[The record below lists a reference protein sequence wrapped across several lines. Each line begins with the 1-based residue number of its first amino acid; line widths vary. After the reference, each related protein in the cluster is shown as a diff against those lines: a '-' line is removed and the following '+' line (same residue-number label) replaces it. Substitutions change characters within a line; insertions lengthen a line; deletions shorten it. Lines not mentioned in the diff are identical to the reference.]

1 MTLRQSTTAK
11 LARGLRFN
19 MTASRIATVA
29 MSTGAVAYSGAA
41 YAAMAPKGPTWE
53 MIAVG
58 AISMVI
64 MLIAAYAKGV
74 SNRVDKLD
82 EKYTALNHNV
92 LREYHTKQDL
102 NEILGEIKSSV
113 KALHQRF
120 DKMESLYGR

>member
-1 MTLRQSTTAK
+1 M
-11 LARGLRFN
+11 N
-19 MTASRIATVA
+19 ASSVA
-29 MSTGAVAYSGAA
+29 MIAGSVVYSGAVF
-41 YAAMAPKGPTWE
+41 AATSSASGPSWE
-53 MIAVG
+53 SIAVG
-58 AISMVI
+58 AISM
-64 MLIAAYAKGV
+64 LIALVAAYAKGV

-82 EKYTALNHNV
+82 EKYTALNQNV

>member
-1 MTLRQSTTAK
+1 MNRESIV
-11 LARGLRFN
+11 
-19 MTASRIATVA
+19 IAGSFA
-29 MSTGAVAYSGAA
+29 CYSGAV
-41 YAAMAPKGPTWE
+41 YAATGTGSGPSWE
-53 MIAVG
+53 SIAVG
-58 AISMVI
+58 AISM
-64 MLIAAYAKGV
+64 LIALVAAYAKGV

-82 EKYTALNHNV
+82 EKYTALNQNV

>member
-1 MTLRQSTTAK
+1 MKASTTAIVTS
-11 LARGLRFN
+11 LP
-19 MTASRIATVA
+19 V
-29 MSTGAVAYSGAA
+29 YSGAV
-41 YAAMAPKGPTWE
+41 YAATATDTGPSWE
-53 MIAVG
+53 SIAVG
-58 AISMVI
+58 AISM
-64 MLIAAYAKGV
+64 LIALVAAYAKGV

-82 EKYTALNHNV
+82 EKYTALNQNV

>member
-1 MTLRQSTTAK
+1 MRTS
-11 LARGLRFN
+11 
-19 MTASRIATVA
+19 TVA
-29 MSTGAVAYSGAA
+29 VLMSAPIYSGAV
-41 YAAMAPKGPTWE
+41 YAASVSSSGPSWE
-53 MIAVG
+53 SIAVG

-64 MLIAAYAKGV
+64 MLVAAYAKGV
-74 SNRVDKLD
+74 SNRVDRLD
-82 EKYTALNHNV
+82 EKYNQLNQNV